1 LHHLHPIYQEP
12 EVIRKFYNDLLRKV
26 FLSFPSNFV
35 ENEDDE
41 FSYPEFYNKDWI
53 AWVVRKEFDGR
64 LNFHEISNLITR
76 RYEIY
81 GCPLHRTEDEF
92 ENSSE
97 WEDYVMEMGK
107 EAIVSFFSDL
117 IDGRDLRHME
127 EACNKIRDFIKEHS
141 QTLGIRP
148 PEDFVDFITKI
159 NEEDSLGRQYN
170 TPQAEDLDID
180 IYYFLSEKANF
191 VELKCGVPIYN
202 PKDEYPPSFKVYLS
216 YRWPRYLSVVI
227 IPKGLK

>member
-1 LHHLHPIYQEP
+1 LHRHPIYQEP

-35 ENEDDE
+35 ENEE
-41 FSYPEFYNKDWI
+41 SYPEFYNKDWI
-53 AWVVRKEFDGR
+53 ADVVREEFDGR
-64 LNFHEISNLITR
+64 LNIHEILNLITSDNM
-76 RYEIY
+76 IY
-81 GCPLHRTEDEF
+81 SCTLHRTEEEF
-92 ENSSE
+92 ESSE

-107 EAIVSFFSDL
+107 EAIVSFFYYL
-117 IDGRDLRHME
+117 IAGWELRHMQ